1 MSIGG
6 IIKGVKDARRIEQVV
21 KILGKYELDF
31 LVNRIKARNLAE
43 KGRGDEAERL
53 RKAFEELGGAFVKL
67 GQLLSLRFD
76 LVPESY
82 CQEFRKLRD
91 RVKPFPYSD
100 VKGIIEL
107 ELKQPMGEVFKEFE
121 SEPVAAASIGQ
132 VHRAR
137 LKTNE
142 LVAVKVQRP
151 GIQGLMKTDIDVLYY
166 IARLLERRI
175 KTDIVSP
182 TGVVKEFEDYTNDE
196 LNYVKEAKNIS
207 RFYRNFAK
215 IKTTRIPRVFWKYT
229 TTRVLTMEFIEGEKI
244 SEINLNDKSLN
255 RKAIAKMVT
264 DSVFR
269 QIFDFGVFHADPHP
283 GNIVLGKGH
292 ITLLDFGI
300 VGHLD
305 ERLRQRINRLF
316 ISLAEHDLDEA
327 ANSLLN
333 LGICTRPIDREAFK
347 EDIYSELGEY
357 YDTTLIQVDLSVLLN
372 KLVRLARAYR
382 LRLPVGFVL
391 LGKSLLTTE
400 GLCKE
405 LNPKLNIMSE
415 LKPFVEHAIAEKRRP
430 AYMLKRAWKKAY
442 DMKEFLNELPEKTSQ
457 MSMEIH
463 YTNQNVKYIHNDLRR
478 LDHEIDTTTNRITIG
493 LIVTGLLIT
502 SALTMNS
509 EQVRFMNMP
518 LFSSAGFLIAGAM
531 IIILFRMMRE

>member
-1 MSIGG
+1 
-6 IIKGVKDARRIEQVV
+6 
-21 KILGKYELDF
+21 
-31 LVNRIKARNLAE
+31 ARNLAE

-229 TTRVLTMEFIEGEKI
+229 TTRVLTMEFIE
-244 SEINLNDKSLN
+244 
-255 RKAIAKMVT
+255 
-264 DSVFR
+264 
-269 QIFDFGVFHADPHP
+269 
-283 GNIVLGKGH
+283 
-292 ITLLDFGI
+292 
-300 VGHLD
+300 
-305 ERLRQRINRLF
+305 
-316 ISLAEHDLDEA
+316 
-327 ANSLLN
+327 
-333 LGICTRPIDREAFK
+333 
-347 EDIYSELGEY
+347 
-357 YDTTLIQVDLSVLLN
+357 
-372 KLVRLARAYR
+372 
-382 LRLPVGFVL
+382 
-391 LGKSLLTTE
+391 
-400 GLCKE
+400 
-405 LNPKLNIMSE
+405 
-415 LKPFVEHAIAEKRRP
+415 
-430 AYMLKRAWKKAY
+430 
-442 DMKEFLNELPEKTSQ
+442 
-457 MSMEIH
+457 
-463 YTNQNVKYIHNDLRR
+463 
-478 LDHEIDTTTNRITIG
+478 
-493 LIVTGLLIT
+493 
-502 SALTMNS
+502 
-509 EQVRFMNMP
+509 
-518 LFSSAGFLIAGAM
+518 
-531 IIILFRMMRE
+531 